1 MLANRFL
8 LQLAVA
14 TGVVLSHPAQATC
27 VAPGL
32 VFPTETEINE
42 ASPRIEWT
50 PVANAAHYL
59 VWLESRVP
67 EGRVLVS
74 EEFQTG
80 ATYFIPPRPLTT
92 GKATVRIRVT
102 AICKD
107 ETRST
112 LSTRLRIDADSAC
125 KLKAAPTIGVN
136 NEQLE
141 VHWQPLPNAQRYE
154 VRMHAAEDGKPLL
167 TRESNGNKLRLDLVA
182 PGLWLLAVQP
192 VCRGLKGVTRWVVLE
207 TR

>member
-1 MLANRFL
+1 MLENTFW

-14 TGVVLSHPAQATC
+14 TGVALAHPAHATC
-27 VAPGL
+27 AAPGL
-32 VFPTETEINE
+32 VLPTEIEINE

-92 GKATVRIRVT
+92 GKATVTVRVT
-102 AICKD
+102 AVCKD
-107 ETRST
+107 DSRST
-112 LSTRLRIDADSAC
+112 LSTRLRIDADPAC
-125 KLKAAPTIGVN
+125 KLEAAPTVDVSSG
-136 NEQLE
+136 QLE

-154 VRMHAAEDGKPLL
+154 VRMHAAEDGKSLL
-167 TRESNGNKLRLDLVA
+167 TRESNRNKLRLDLVE
-182 PGLWLLAVQP
+182 PGLWMLAVQP
-192 VCRGLKGVTRWVVLE
+192 VCRGLRGVTRWVALE